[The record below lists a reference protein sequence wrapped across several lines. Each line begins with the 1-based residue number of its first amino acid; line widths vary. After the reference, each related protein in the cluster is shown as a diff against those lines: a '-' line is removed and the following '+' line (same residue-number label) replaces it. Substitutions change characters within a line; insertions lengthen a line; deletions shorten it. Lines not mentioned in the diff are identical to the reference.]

1 VLDRIANERGIDM
14 PLVDAVASLLAGK
27 VGLEELLGT
36 MLSRPPGD
44 EED

>member
-1 VLDRIANERGIDM
+1 MSAWQEMTYPTDKAEKY
-14 PLVDAVASLLAGK
+14 ALL
-27 VGLEELLGT
+27 ET

>member
-1 VLDRIANERGIDM
+1 M
-14 PLVDAVASLLAGK
+14 PLVGAVVELLEGR
-27 VGLEELLGT
+27 VGIGELLGT

>member
-1 VLDRIANERGIDM
+1 M
-14 PLVDAVASLLAGK
+14 PLVAAVVELLSCK
-27 VGLEELLGT
+27 VGVSELLEN